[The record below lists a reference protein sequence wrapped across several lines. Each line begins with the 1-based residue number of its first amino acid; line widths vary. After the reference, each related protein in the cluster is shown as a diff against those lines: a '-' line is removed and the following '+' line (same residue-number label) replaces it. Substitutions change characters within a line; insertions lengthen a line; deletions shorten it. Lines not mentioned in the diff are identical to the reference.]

1 MISMQNLDQIYSESK
16 KRIDSS
22 QNILVTSHIRPDGDA
37 VGSLLGLGLALLG
50 SGKKVQ
56 MVLSDGVPASYSYLP
71 GRQFIQKEF
80 KQKYDLAIVV
90 DSSDIGRTG
99 KALDPL
105 MPIDINIDHH
115 LTNEKF
121 ADVNLVIVE
130 AASTSE
136 ILAKFIPAVGLEI
149 SIDVAQNL
157 LAGIVTDSIGFRTPN
172 VRPETLRI
180 AADLIDKG
188 ADLAFLYMKS
198 LNSRTYSAIRF
209 WGYGLSNLERQG
221 DLVWTTLTMAD
232 RKSSGYS
239 GRDDADLIN
248 ILSTVEDAKINL
260 IFVEQPNGHVK
271 VSWRSVPGY
280 DVSQVAILFGGG
292 GHAAAAGADVD
303 GNLEDVRLEV
313 INKTYRLLLSN
324 N

>member
-1 MISMQNLDQIYSESK
+1 MIAKQAFDQFCSESK
-16 KRIDSS
+16 KRIDAS

-37 VGSLLGLGLALLG
+37 VGSLLGLGLALLEA
-50 SGKKVQ
+50 GKKVQ
-56 MVLSDGVPASYSYLP
+56 MVLSDGVPASYNYLP
-71 GRQFIQKEF
+71 GQHLVQKKF

-99 KALDPL
+99 RALDPL
-105 MPIDINIDHH
+105 LPIDINIDHH

-121 ADVNLVIVE
+121 ASLNLVIVE

-136 ILAKFIPAVGLEI
+136 ILSEFIPAVGLGI
-149 SIDVAQNL
+149 SPDVAQNL
-157 LAGIVTDSIGFRTPN
+157 LAGIVMDTIGFRTPN
-172 VRPETLRI
+172 VSSRTLRI
-180 AADLIDKG
+180 AADLMEKG
-188 ADLAFLYMKS
+188 ADLAFLYMKG
-198 LNSRTYSAIRF
+198 LNSRSYSAIRF

-221 DLVWTTLTMAD
+221 DLVWTTLSMAD

-248 ILSTVEDAKINL
+248 ILSTIEDAKINL

-271 VSWRSVPGY
+271 VSWRSIPGY

-292 GHAAAAGADVD
+292 GHAAASGADVD
-303 GNLEDVRLEV
+303 GNLEKVRLEV
-313 INKTYRLLLSN
+313 INKTFELLLSN